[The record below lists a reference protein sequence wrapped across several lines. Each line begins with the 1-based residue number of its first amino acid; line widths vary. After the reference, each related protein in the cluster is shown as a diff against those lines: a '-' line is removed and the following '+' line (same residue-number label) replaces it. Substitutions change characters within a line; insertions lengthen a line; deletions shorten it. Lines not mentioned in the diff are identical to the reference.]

1 MATNIEIK
9 ARVDD
14 FEALKARAASLS
26 DQPLAVIPQEDT
38 FFNTAKGRLKLR
50 VQAPDWGYL
59 IYYERPDQ
67 GGPKRS
73 DYHLAETRDPVQLKT
88 TLSLALGVRGVVRK
102 TRYLYMV
109 GQTRIHLDDVEG
121 LGHFMELEVVM
132 QEGQSDAEGQAIAED
147 LMRRL
152 EVRKEALLEGAYMD
166 LIELSTSANHE
177 IVGKRPKSGVRS
189 GRAPAPHP

>member
-14 FEALKARAASLS
+14 FEALKARAESLS

-38 FFNTAKGRLKLR
+38 FFHIAKGRLKLR
-50 VQAPDWGYL
+50 ALAPDRGYL

-67 GGPKRS
+67 DGPKRS
-73 DYHLAETRDPVQLKT
+73 DYHLAETRDPENLKT
-88 TLSLALGVRGVVRK
+88 ALSLALGVRGVVRK

-121 LGHFMELEVVM
+121 LGNFMELEVVLK
-132 QEGQSDAEGQAIAED
+132 EGQSDAEGQAIAED

-152 EVRKEALLEGAYMD
+152 EVREEALLEGAYMD
-166 LIELSTSANHE
+166 LIEY
-177 IVGKRPKSGVRS
+177 SGVTQLKGEVRK
-189 GRAPAPHP
+189 